1 MIKKIELYEK
11 NVSFSCNFY
20 CNGKLIAHSKKNSK
34 HIFYLDNCP
43 AHIKI
48 EIDPYK
54 VKPLIR
60 FNDVL
65 VNYGLARIT
74 PWDHMLEFNIPE
86 NFFDFY
92 FKNII
97 ESKQQYLKITSEQVF
112 KKIGYRQN
120 YQYLI
125 EEIEKVIK

>member
-11 NVSFSCNFY
+11 NISFSCSFY
-20 CNGKLIAHSKKNSK
+20 CNEKLISHSKENNK

-48 EIDPYK
+48 EINPYK
-54 VKPLIR
+54 IKPLIR

-74 PWDHMLEFNIPE
+74 PWNHMLEFNISE

-97 ESKQQYLKITSEQVF
+97 ESKQQYLKIASEEVF

-120 YQYLI
+120 YQHLI
-125 EEIEKVIK
+125 EEIEKGIK